1 MRSAPRAHC
10 GVYWPRATTARG
22 QPLDALPL
30 PGFGAGSPCAQARAV
45 TNGCCWCPLPARATD
60 HTLARVPAAPAPFPT
75 CARCARNRG
84 SDARSQRSTCAK
96 ASVGRDGGP
105 PPSSWAECCDEVGG
119 RSGGWSSDAGFSARE
134 QLRAGGGLAFT
145 RRTAAWLHD
154 STRAA
159 ARCTRPW
166 RCTRASASDR
176 RVA

>member
-105 PPSSWAECCDEVGG
+105 PLQLG
-119 RSGGWSSDAGFSARE
+119 RA
-134 QLRAGGGLAFT
+134 LRRS
-145 RRTAAWLHD
+145 RRAQRRVVQRRRLQR
-154 STRAA
+154 SRAA
-159 ARCTRPW
+159 TRGRW
-166 RCTRASASDR
+166 LGVHASHCGL
-176 RVA
+176 VA